1 MDYVTRNGDTVKV
14 FSNKVTNE
22 FYRGEAPYTQDAENP
37 EKYHDAKNRPVDAN
51 GFLLNDK
58 GRRIAIPVFAYPV
71 EDKDGIDG
79 VAALKEKIQI
89 SREWLRDSF
98 GVDLD
103 KLREEV
109 QKRQVNYDIVEL
121 RKQIDNVQ

>member
-1 MDYVTRNGDTVKV
+1 M
-14 FSNKVTNE
+14 
-22 FYRGEAPYTQDAENP
+22 
-37 EKYHDAKNRPVDAN
+37 
-51 GFLLNDK
+51 
-58 GRRIAIPVFAYPV
+58 FAYPV

-89 SREWLRDSF
+89 AREWLRESF

-109 QKRQVNYDIVEL
+109 QKRQLSYDIVEL